1 MVYWQYFHLC
11 ALLGP
16 VGWGL
21 LLAPPRTDAAWF
33 MLVCGAVSLY
43 FSGKMIRLVLLLSP
57 AAAVCAGVALGWILD
72 QTAEAML
79 TDAEASAAAAARE
92 RAARAPPPP
101 TRPRDGAPAEAQREL
116 YEEVGDDLS
125 LSLSLS
131 LTLSLSLSLTLTL
144 SLSLSLTLSLS
155 LRLRP
160 CRWRRTSCSRSRARG
175 ARTCTR
181 AGGAAARPCYSSP
194 CSSGC
199 ASCRTRGAWASSSP
213 SRSSSSEGST

>member
-21 LLAPPRTDAAWF
+21 LLTPPRTDAAWF
-33 MLVCGAVSLY
+33 MLVCGVVSLY

-131 LTLSLSLSLTLTL
+131 LTLSLSL
-144 SLSLSLTLSLS
+144 
-155 LRLRP
+155 RLRP

-181 AGGAAARPCYSSP
+181 AGGAAAQPC
-194 CSSGC
+194 CSSLRSSVC